1 MASIGSIPASYNSIN
16 VYNSAYSPSTVHCRN
31 TALVRFFERYLFQ
44 RAMAPIKISIPDDW
58 EENYFQYLLY
68 YWGYI
73 AIINTDKYGVICQGC
88 GLGGYNVFYQPK
100 WVVIS
105 NPLLRGT
112 IRADIGVDA
121 ALIKLQPDYGG
132 IYDIVSYYADL
143 MAIVSEAAG
152 FSAINSKL
160 AYVFATNNKS
170 GAETMKKMYD
180 NISAGNVAQFI
191 DKTLFNEDGSPNWIM
206 FNQKVKDTYIVTE
219 CLQDLKQIEQM
230 FDEQIGI
237 PSVVNKK
244 ERMIEAEANSNN
256 FSTMSNVILWLESIR
271 KGCKKANEMFGLNLS
286 ADWREGWSPDG
297 SAVYNGNVQLR

>member
-1 MASIGSIPASYNSIN
+1 MAGTGYIPASYNRIN
-16 VYNSAYSPSTVHCRN
+16 EYNSAFSPSTVHCRN
-31 TALVRFFERYLFQ
+31 TGLVRYFERYLFQ
-44 RAMAPIKISIPDDW
+44 RAMAPIKINIPDEW
-58 EENYFQYLLY
+58 AENYFQYLLY
-68 YWGYI
+68 YWGYV

-88 GLGGYNVFYQPK
+88 GIGGYDVFYQPK
-100 WVVIS
+100 WVVIT
-105 NPLLRGT
+105 NPLLKGT
-112 IRADIGVDA
+112 IRANIGEETT
-121 ALIKLQPDYGG
+121 LIKLQPDYGG

-180 NISAGNVAQFI
+180 NISSGNVAQFI

-237 PSVVNKK
+237 PSVINKK
-244 ERMIEAEANSNN
+244 ERMIQAEANSNN
-256 FSTMSNVILWLESIR
+256 FSTMSNVVLWLESIQ
-271 KGCKKANEMFGLNLS
+271 KGCEQANEMFGLNMS

-297 SAVYNGNVQLR
+297 SAINNGVVQL

>member
-1 MASIGSIPASYNSIN
+1 MASTGYIPASYNRIN
-16 VYNSAYSPSTVHCRN
+16 EYNSAFSPSTVHCRN
-31 TALVRFFERYLFQ
+31 TGLVRYFERYLFQ
-44 RAMAPIKISIPDDW
+44 RAMAPIKINIPDDW
-58 EENYFQYLLY
+58 AENYFQYLLY
-68 YWGYI
+68 YWGYV

-88 GLGGYNVFYQPK
+88 GIGGYDVFYQPK
-100 WVVIS
+100 WVVIT
-105 NPLLRGT
+105 NPLLKGT
-112 IRADIGVDA
+112 IRANIGEETT
-121 ALIKLQPDYGG
+121 LIKLQPDYGG

-180 NISAGNVAQFI
+180 NISSGNVAQFI

-237 PSVVNKK
+237 PSVINKK
-244 ERMIEAEANSNN
+244 ERMIQAEANSNN
-256 FSTMSNVILWLESIR
+256 FSTMSNVVLWLESIQ
-271 KGCKKANEMFGLNLS
+271 KGCEQANEMFGLNMS

-297 SAVYNGNVQLR
+297 SAIDNGVV

>member
-1 MASIGSIPASYNSIN
+1 MASTGCIPASYNRIN
-16 VYNSAYSPSTVHCRN
+16 EYNSAFSPSTVHCRN
-31 TALVRFFERYLFQ
+31 TGLVRYFERYLFQ
-44 RAMAPIKISIPDDW
+44 RAMAPIKINIPDEW
-58 EENYFQYLLY
+58 AENYFQYLLY
-68 YWGYI
+68 YWGYV

-88 GLGGYNVFYQPK
+88 GIGGYDVFYQPK
-100 WVVIS
+100 WVVIT
-105 NPLLRGT
+105 NPLLKGT
-112 IRADIGVDA
+112 IRANIGETTT
-121 ALIKLQPDYGG
+121 LIKLQPDYGG

-160 AYVFATNNKS
+160 AYVFATNNKA

-180 NISAGNVAQFI
+180 NISSGNVAQFI

-237 PSVVNKK
+237 PSVINKK
-244 ERMIEAEANSNN
+244 ERMIQAEANSNN
-256 FSTMSNVILWLESIR
+256 FSTMSNVVLWLESIQ
-271 KGCKKANEMFGLNLS
+271 KGCEQANEMFGLNMS
-286 ADWREGWSPDG
+286 ANWREGWSPDG
-297 SAVYNGNVQLR
+297 NAIDIRNV

>member
-1 MASIGSIPASYNSIN
+1 MASTGCIPASYNRIN
-16 VYNSAYSPSTVHCRN
+16 EYNSAFSPSTVHCRN
-31 TALVRFFERYLFQ
+31 TGLVRYFERYLFQ
-44 RAMAPIKISIPDDW
+44 RAMAPIKINIPDEW
-58 EENYFQYLLY
+58 AENYFQYLLY
-68 YWGYI
+68 YWGYV

-88 GLGGYNVFYQPK
+88 GIGGYDVFYQPK
-100 WVVIS
+100 WVVIT
-105 NPLLRGT
+105 NPLLKGT
-112 IRADIGVDA
+112 IRANIGESTT
-121 ALIKLQPDYGG
+121 LIKLQPDYGG

-160 AYVFATNNKS
+160 AYVFATNNKA

-180 NISAGNVAQFI
+180 NISSGNVAQFI
-191 DKTLFNEDGSPNWIM
+191 DKTLFDEDGSPNWIM

-237 PSVVNKK
+237 PSVINKK
-244 ERMIEAEANSNN
+244 ERMIQAEANSNN
-256 FSTMSNVILWLESIR
+256 FSTMSNVVLWLESIQ
-271 KGCKKANEMFGLNLS
+271 KGCEQANEMFGLNMS

-297 SAVYNGNVQLR
+297 SAIDNGVVQL

>member
-1 MASIGSIPASYNSIN
+1 MAGTGYIPASYNRIN
-16 VYNSAYSPSTVHCRN
+16 EYNSAFSPSTVHCRN
-31 TALVRFFERYLFQ
+31 TGLVRYFERYLFQ
-44 RAMAPIKISIPDDW
+44 RAMAPIKINIPDEW
-58 EENYFQYLLY
+58 AENYFQYLLY
-68 YWGYI
+68 YWGYV

-88 GLGGYNVFYQPK
+88 GIGGYDVFYQPK
-100 WVVIS
+100 WVVIT
-105 NPLLRGT
+105 NPLLKGT
-112 IRADIGVDA
+112 IRANIGEETT
-121 ALIKLQPDYGG
+121 LIKLQPDYGG

-180 NISAGNVAQFI
+180 NISSGNVAQFI

-237 PSVVNKK
+237 PSVINKK
-244 ERMIEAEANSNN
+244 ERMIQAEANSNN
-256 FSTMSNVILWLESIR
+256 FSTMSNVVLWLESIQ
-271 KGCKKANEMFGLNLS
+271 KGCKQANEMFGLNMS

-297 SAVYNGNVQLR
+297 SAIDNGVVQL

>member
-1 MASIGSIPASYNSIN
+1 MAGTGYIPTSYNRIN
-16 VYNSAYSPSTVHCRN
+16 EYNSAFSPSTVHCRN
-31 TALVRFFERYLFQ
+31 TGLVRYFERYLFQ
-44 RAMAPIKISIPDDW
+44 RAMAPIKINIPDDW
-58 EENYFQYLLY
+58 AENYFQYLLY
-68 YWGYI
+68 YWGYV

-88 GLGGYNVFYQPK
+88 GIGGYDVFYQPK
-100 WVVIS
+100 WVVIT
-105 NPLLRGT
+105 NPLLKGT
-112 IRADIGVDA
+112 IRANIGEETT
-121 ALIKLQPDYGG
+121 LIKLQPDYGG

-152 FSAINSKL
+152 FSATNSKL

-180 NISAGNVAQFI
+180 NISSGNVAQFI

-237 PSVVNKK
+237 PSVNNKK
-244 ERMIEAEANSNN
+244 ERMIQAEANSNN
-256 FSTMSNVILWLESIR
+256 FSTMSNVVLWLESIQ
-271 KGCKKANEMFGLNLS
+271 KGCEQANEMFGLNMS
-286 ADWREGWSPDG
+286 ADWRKGWSPDG
-297 SAVYNGNVQLR
+297 SAINNGVVQL

>member
-1 MASIGSIPASYNSIN
+1 MAGTGYIPASYNRIN
-16 VYNSAYSPSTVHCRN
+16 EYNSAFSPSTVHCRN
-31 TALVRFFERYLFQ
+31 TGLVRYFERYLFQ
-44 RAMAPIKISIPDDW
+44 RAMAPIKINIPDEW
-58 EENYFQYLLY
+58 AENYFQYLLY
-68 YWGYI
+68 YWGYV

-88 GLGGYNVFYQPK
+88 GIGGYNVFYQPK
-100 WVVIS
+100 WVVIT
-105 NPLLRGT
+105 NPLLKGT
-112 IRADIGVDA
+112 IRANIGEETT
-121 ALIKLQPDYGG
+121 LIKLQPDYGG

-180 NISAGNVAQFI
+180 NISSGNVAQFI

-237 PSVVNKK
+237 PSVINKK
-244 ERMIEAEANSNN
+244 ERMIQAEANSNN
-256 FSTMSNVILWLESIR
+256 FSTMSNVVLWLESIQ
-271 KGCKKANEMFGLNLS
+271 KGCEQANEMFGLNMS

-297 SAVYNGNVQLR
+297 SAINNGVIQL

>member
-1 MASIGSIPASYNSIN
+1 MASTGCIPASYNRIN
-16 VYNSAYSPSTVHCRN
+16 EYNSAFSPSTVHCRN
-31 TALVRFFERYLFQ
+31 TGLVRYFERYLFQ
-44 RAMAPIKISIPDDW
+44 RAMAPIKINIPDEW
-58 EENYFQYLLY
+58 AENYFQYLLY
-68 YWGYI
+68 YWGYV

-88 GLGGYNVFYQPK
+88 GIGGYDVFYQPK
-100 WVVIS
+100 WVVIT
-105 NPLLRGT
+105 NPLLKGT
-112 IRADIGVDA
+112 IRANIGEETT
-121 ALIKLQPDYGG
+121 LIKLQPDYGG

-180 NISAGNVAQFI
+180 NISSGNVAQFI

-237 PSVVNKK
+237 PSVINKK
-244 ERMIEAEANSNN
+244 ERMIQAEANSNN
-256 FSTMSNVILWLESIR
+256 FSTMSNVVLWLESIQ
-271 KGCKKANEMFGLNLS
+271 KGCEQANEMFGLNMS

-297 SAVYNGNVQLR
+297 SAIDNGVVQL

>member
-1 MASIGSIPASYNSIN
+1 MAGTGYIPASYNRIN
-16 VYNSAYSPSTVHCRN
+16 EYNSAFSPSTVHCRN
-31 TALVRFFERYLFQ
+31 TGLVRYFERYLFQ
-44 RAMAPIKISIPDDW
+44 RAMAPIKIDIPDDW
-58 EENYFQYLLY
+58 AENYFQYLLY
-68 YWGYI
+68 YWGYV

-88 GLGGYNVFYQPK
+88 GIGGYDVFYQPK
-100 WVVIS
+100 WVVIT
-105 NPLLRGT
+105 NPLLKGT
-112 IRADIGVDA
+112 IRANIGEETT
-121 ALIKLQPDYGG
+121 LIKLQPDYGG

-180 NISAGNVAQFI
+180 NISSGNVAQFV

-237 PSVVNKK
+237 PSVINKK
-244 ERMIEAEANSNN
+244 ERMIQAEANSNN
-256 FSTMSNVILWLESIR
+256 FSTMSNVVLWLESIQ
-271 KGCKKANEMFGLNLS
+271 KGCEQANEMFGLNMS

-297 SAVYNGNVQLR
+297 NAINIGNV

>member
-1 MASIGSIPASYNSIN
+1 MASTGCIPASYNRIN
-16 VYNSAYSPSTVHCRN
+16 EYNSAFSPSTVHCRN
-31 TALVRFFERYLFQ
+31 TGLVRYFERYLFQ
-44 RAMAPIKISIPDDW
+44 RAMAPIKINIPDDW
-58 EENYFQYLLY
+58 AENYFQYLLY

-88 GLGGYNVFYQPK
+88 GIGGYDVFYQPK
-100 WVVIS
+100 WVVIT
-105 NPLLRGT
+105 NPLLKGT
-112 IRADIGVDA
+112 IRANIGEETT
-121 ALIKLQPDYGG
+121 LIKLQPDYGG

-180 NISAGNVAQFI
+180 NISSGNVAQFI

-237 PSVVNKK
+237 PSVINKK
-244 ERMIEAEANSNN
+244 ERMIQAEANSNN
-256 FSTMSNVILWLESIR
+256 FSTMSNVVLWLESIQ
-271 KGCKKANEMFGLNLS
+271 KGCEQANEMFGLNMS

-297 SAVYNGNVQLR
+297 SAINNGVVQL

>member
-1 MASIGSIPASYNSIN
+1 MASTGCIPASYNRIN
-16 VYNSAYSPSTVHCRN
+16 EYNSAFSPSTVHCRN
-31 TALVRFFERYLFQ
+31 TGLVRYFERYLFQ
-44 RAMAPIKISIPDDW
+44 RAMAPIKINIPDDW
-58 EENYFQYLLY
+58 AENYFQYLLY
-68 YWGYI
+68 YWGYV

-88 GLGGYNVFYQPK
+88 GIGGYDVFYQPK
-100 WVVIS
+100 WVVIT
-105 NPLLRGT
+105 NPLLKGT
-112 IRADIGVDA
+112 IRANIGEETT
-121 ALIKLQPDYGG
+121 LIKLQPDYGG

-180 NISAGNVAQFI
+180 NISSGNVAQFI

-237 PSVVNKK
+237 PSVINKK
-244 ERMIEAEANSNN
+244 ERMIQAEANSNN
-256 FSTMSNVILWLESIR
+256 FSTMSNVVLWLESIQ
-271 KGCKKANEMFGLNLS
+271 KGCEQANEMFGLNMS

-297 SAVYNGNVQLR
+297 SAVNNGIVQL

>member
-1 MASIGSIPASYNSIN
+1 MASTGCIPASYNRIN
-16 VYNSAYSPSTVHCRN
+16 EYNSAFSPSTVHCRN
-31 TALVRFFERYLFQ
+31 TGLVRYFERYLFQ
-44 RAMAPIKISIPDDW
+44 RAMAPIKINIPDDW
-58 EENYFQYLLY
+58 AENYFQYLLY
-68 YWGYI
+68 YWGYV
-73 AIINTDKYGVICQGC
+73 AIINTDKYGAICQGC
-88 GLGGYNVFYQPK
+88 GIGGYDVFYQPK
-100 WVVIS
+100 WVVIT
-105 NPLLRGT
+105 NPLLKGT
-112 IRADIGVDA
+112 IRANIGEETT
-121 ALIKLQPDYGG
+121 LIKLQPDYGG

-180 NISAGNVAQFI
+180 NISSGNVAQFI

-237 PSVVNKK
+237 PSVINKK
-244 ERMIEAEANSNN
+244 ERMIQAEANSNN
-256 FSTMSNVILWLESIR
+256 FSTMSNVVLWLESIQ
-271 KGCKKANEMFGLNLS
+271 KGCEQANEMFGLNMS

-297 SAVYNGNVQLR
+297 SAIDNGVV